1 MNENE
6 FGQKVARNL
15 NWGLAHIDD
24 AKLARLRVARERA
37 MDAYREP
44 MSVAGLAPA
53 GGPVMNLL
61 GWVRKPAFWL
71 PALVIAAAAATY
83 VATAPDSGFDDVGE
97 LDAKLLTGELPID
110 AFLDKDFAAW
120 VSESG
125 Q

>member
-6 FGQKVARNL
+6 FGKNVARNL
-15 NWGLAHIDD
+15 NWGLSQIDD
-24 AKLARLRVARERA
+24 AKLARLQVARQRA

-44 MSVAGLAPA
+44 VAVSGLVTA
-53 GGPVMNLL
+53 GGQVVNLL
-61 GWVRKPAFWL
+61 SWVRKPIFWL
-71 PALVIAAAAATY
+71 PALVVAAAAATY

>member
-1 MNENE
+1 
-6 FGQKVARNL
+6 
-15 NWGLAHIDD
+15 
-24 AKLARLRVARERA
+24 

-44 MSVAGLAPA
+44 MSVAGLATA

-61 GWVRKPAFWL
+61 GWVRKPVFWL